1 MEELPKKLL
10 KTGKEESHHGSI
22 SVSSAYST
30 PSVTALFQG
39 RLTFLTRCFDCDKCT
54 RRTEPFLH
62 VSVPVTC
69 PGLPGFPPVPGS
81 SGCSASSSAAPVS
94 LSWCL
99 SQFMSQERL
108 AWTNKFWCD
117 YCGHL
122 VEAERRTHFST
133 LPKIFTVHLNRFSVQ
148 DWGKSV
154 SKVAGSVAVPL
165 SLNLM
170 PWSSQDCAA
179 RNCVYYL
186 QAVVLH
192 SGASCH
198 SGHYTAIV
206 WVSGQWLHYDDETVQ
221 HLSDTTIQELLSP
234 LPVSAASPYIL
245 FYCRY

>member
-1 MEELPKKLL
+1 M
-10 KTGKEESHHGSI
+10 KTDKGESHCSSI
-22 SVSSAYST
+22 SDTSAYCT

-69 PGLPGFPPVPGS
+69 PGLPGFPSVPGS
-81 SGCSASSSAAPVS
+81 SCYRTSSSAAPIS

-99 SQFMSQERL
+99 SQFMSRERL

-122 VEAERRTHFST
+122 VEAERSTHFSA
-133 LPKIFTVHLNRFSVQ
+133 LPRIFTVHLNRFSVQ
-148 DWGKSV
+148 DWGRAV

-170 PWSSQDCAA
+170 PWSSRDCAA
-179 RNCVYYL
+179 RDCVYYL

-198 SGHYTAIV
+198 GGHYTAIV
-206 WVSGQWLHYDDETVQ
+206 CVAGQWLHCDDETVQ
-221 HLSDTTIQELLSP
+221 QLPDTTIQELLSP
-234 LPVSAASPYIL
+234 LPKSATSPYIL
-245 FYCRY
+245 FYCR